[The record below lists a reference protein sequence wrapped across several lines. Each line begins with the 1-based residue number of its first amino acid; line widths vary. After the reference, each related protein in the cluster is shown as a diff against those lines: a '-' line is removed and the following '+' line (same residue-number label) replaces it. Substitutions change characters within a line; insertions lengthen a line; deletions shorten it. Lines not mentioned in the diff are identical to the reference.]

1 MIYKNDV
8 PKMNKF
14 AMLELKIC
22 YLINHKKEFESSIV
36 GVRELG
42 DKESKPTIGTV
53 YWQWKVK
60 SSTTAFD
67 FCIS

>member
-1 MIYKNDV
+1 
-8 PKMNKF
+8 
-14 AMLELKIC
+14 MLELKIC
-22 YLINHKKEFESSIV
+22 YLINHKKEFESSIF
-36 GVRELG
+36 GARELG
-42 DKESKPTIGTV
+42 AKESKPTIGTV